1 MELGQLAYDKAL
13 DQMNSLS
20 YCYYDIG
27 EPEITQHGTTI
38 QGKFIQKDNVQMNPL
53 EFTRTDHS
61 MTESREN
68 FISPAI
74 LEETTSQFDSSKSF
88 DVHPGETIS
97 LNGVCKVIQPEEVT
111 FLPDTES
118 FQMGK
123 EISGLDREFA
133 DGKISKSILEF
144 RHNFTVDE
152 TMRGNTYRIF
162 AQAKDMFGNDVGGM
176 LYGCMFRVPR

>member
-1 MELGQLAYDKAL
+1 MGNRIASVTYTIKLAD
-13 DQMNSLS
+13 
-20 YCYYDIG
+20 
-27 EPEITQHGTTI
+27 GT
-38 QGKFIQKDNVQMNPL
+38 FV
-53 EFTRTDHS
+53 
-61 MTESREN
+61 
-68 FISPAI
+68 
-74 LEETTSQFDSSKSF
+74 KSI
-88 DVHPGETIS
+88 D
-97 LNGVCKVIQPEEVT
+97 
-111 FLPDTES
+111 
-118 FQMGK
+118 K